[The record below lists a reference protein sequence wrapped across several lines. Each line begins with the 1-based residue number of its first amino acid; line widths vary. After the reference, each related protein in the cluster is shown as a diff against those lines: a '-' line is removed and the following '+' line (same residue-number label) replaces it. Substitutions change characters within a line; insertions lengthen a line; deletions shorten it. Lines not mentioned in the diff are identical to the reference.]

1 MMVGDYVRWDD
12 GQFDDDY
19 FPLILWGQMLD
30 QKFYDEL
37 KGTWPNFN
45 EYKTESF
52 GQRFRD
58 NLLIT
63 QQMRS
68 PTSLFYREHYAWLQ
82 LEAYLASSVFISKLI
97 AMFPKSIFDKHGFI
111 GKLEN
116 LSLDFQLCEAF
127 SGYENPWHVDTRKR
141 IFHMLLYFGEDGIE
155 SGGEIGLARVKSRD
169 DWQYPQFPSKD
180 DIVRS
185 KYYKPKDNFGMVVLS
200 TPDSYHKGM
209 PLLGRRKFLYIGIN
223 SQDQPCWKGDW
234 SSDIRPFDYGLL
246 REKTSIRQ

>member
-1 MMVGDYVRWDD
+1 MMVDDYVRWDD

-19 FPLILWGQMLD
+19 FPLVLWGQMLD

-68 PTSLFYREHYAWLQ
+68 PTSPFYREHYAWLQ

-97 AMFPKSIFDKHGFI
+97 AMFPNSMFDKHGFI

-155 SGGEIGLARVKSRD
+155 SGGEIGLAVLNPGKIGSIR
-169 DWQYPQFPSKD
+169 
-180 DIVRS
+180 
-185 KYYKPKDNFGMVVLS
+185 NFHQQ
-200 TPDSYHKGM
+200 T
-209 PLLGRRKFLYIGIN
+209 I
-223 SQDQPCWKGDW
+223 
-234 SSDIRPFDYGLL
+234 SSDQNITSL
-246 REKTSIRQ
+246 KTISGWLYYRHLIHITRVCHCWVDGGFFT